1 MDRVEA
7 AQITACDELE
17 DLLLL
22 SAHGF
27 EVDLSEEGGKLHFL
41 DLRVFVEVKPD
52 QEVLSAALST
62 AVGSKYRNDYLKMWI
77 YLK

>member
-41 DLRVFVEVKPD
+41 DLRVFVVVQPD
-52 QEVLSAALST
+52 
-62 AVGSKYRNDYLKMWI
+62 
-77 YLK
+77 